1 MRGIMKLLRGMTG
14 CNKPVKVQKPGKNDK
29 KNDKETVRF
38 GLVGVCADSVDGV

>member
-29 KNDKETVRF
+29 ETVRF